1 MLETVTCVLGTLG
14 FCIILRVSRAKLFFA
29 TLGGVISAAVL
40 AFLTSSGAGVFKSV
54 FIAML
59 AVSVYSEI
67 VARIVKTPSAIILIP
82 ASIPLL
88 PGGSFYYMMSWLVHF
103 NAENFL
109 HYAAE
114 TVLTGFGIALG
125 AVVVSIFVKIISA
138 VKN

>member
-1 MLETVTCVLGTLG
+1 MLEAVTCVLGTFG
-14 FCIILRVSRAKLFFA
+14 FCIILKVPPSKLFFA
-29 TLGGVISAAVL
+29 TLGGAVSAAVSVYL
-40 AFLTSSGAGVFKSV
+40 SYAGAGVFKSV

-67 VARIVKTPSAIILIP
+67 IARLIKTPSAIILIP

-103 NAENFL
+103 NAQNFL

-114 TVLTGFGIALG
+114 TALTGLGIALG
-125 AVVVSIFVKIISA
+125 AVVVSILVKITA
-138 VKN
+138 AFRR